1 MATLNVKD
9 ALSYLDQVKVQ
20 FAEHPDVYNRF
31 LDIMKD
37 FKSQSIDTP
46 GVIERVSTLFR
57 GHPSLIQGFNTFLPP
72 GYRIEC
78 SLDPSESNLI
88 TVTTPTGTTTQTPG
102 GVGIAGAINRM
113 SGAGMSSGAAGAAGP
128 GGGPPPQH
136 APASRGGPQ
145 NLGAMHAPAGGAR
158 HAEPPV
164 PPPPQHPQ
172 HPHHPQYPPHEAGP
186 PGMGYGVGGGPPNM
200 MPHGQ
205 GGAGY
210 PGAPPAQGLGPM
222 PGPGQQH
229 LHAGGHGGPH
239 GHGHGGHGHGPAP
252 MGGMAGPHHPHGRPQ
267 SPLMGPGGP
276 GAPSTP
282 NQGPAVLPHA
292 GRHGGPSPHGPPAS
306 MHDAKRPPVEF
317 NHAINYVNKI
327 KQRFSG
333 DPDTYKQFLELLQT
347 YQKEQRP
354 IHDVY
359 AQVTILF
366 DNAKDLLDEFK
377 QFLPD
382 TNNGTQPTSGLFNM
396 LGQVTSNL
404 GGPAGG
410 PPPPAAG
417 AAGGVAVG
425 LGVPPGGMRVLP
437 PDVVG
442 PAPDAAVGGSGK
454 KGAAAA
460 GAVSGATSQPS
471 GRKKRAAGTNETGKT
486 GTGKTKK
493 SKHHHKTEQRTP
505 PLRPEPLPASP
516 TYGHPAQVHRH
527 HAYGPD
533 GLVVAEAAGLV
544 PPGTTVNGLA
554 VGQTQAPLATIDE
567 VAFFDRVKK
576 HIDDRATYL
585 EFLKL
590 LNLYSQ
596 DIIDVRTLVER
607 AGIFIGGHRE
617 LYAAF
622 KGLCGYDMGKHG
634 WLDAE
639 DPIVENVPASLR
651 ERVDLSTCKV
661 YGVSYRKLPKSE
673 VNLACSGRDPM
684 CWEVLNDVWV
694 SHPTWASEGESFNP
708 HKKNPYEDALYR
720 SEEERH
726 EYDYHIEANL
736 RTIALLEP
744 IAARISTMDN
754 DERASFRL
762 KPGLGGQS
770 KSIYQRVIK
779 KVYGREQGLEIIN
792 ALHDNPCVSVPI
804 VLHRLKQKDEEWKRA
819 QREWNKVWREVDA
832 RNFYK
837 SLDHQGVNFK
847 ASDKK
852 AITAKAF
859 VAEIE
864 ARKIQQQQ
872 RRLAL
877 DPELPRPRPRH
888 QLVYVMDDLHVLADV
903 LKLAFSFLDRAT
915 GSYSAMDR
923 ERIESFLRSFVPKL
937 LELESTDFEE
947 LLNGDVEL
955 DDDDDGKSHA
965 DDDSRSEG
973 TTPDD
978 DLDSSSS
985 SSPSGANGK
994 KGKKQQAD
1002 LRRKILKNQAET
1014 SKQNGEA
1021 GDEVNDVATPAAS
1034 TTSPA
1039 IAADVDSAA
1048 EALANQSSNPATAA
1062 AATDIEMAEA
1072 SASSSATD
1080 SAATAT
1086 ADAADQTD
1094 QADKENAEGG
1104 GNVTT
1109 MDEDKDDADEEEPGR
1124 KSGPATWINTDLTN
1138 SFDSRKGQT
1147 NSLGEGAAV
1156 ERRHRGMRQLN
1167 FFCNTTY
1174 FVFAR
1179 LLQLLY
1185 SRLHRM
1191 KTLGADM
1198 AAREPLRS
1206 KINPIAVELG
1216 LQDGAS
1222 GPAAVVGATANASSL
1237 GPVASTN
1244 EEAGLTLHPSRYY
1257 DTLLDMCEKLFDG
1270 DIDQATFEESVRYM
1284 YGIEGYI
1291 VFTLDK
1297 VIGALVKTVQALT
1310 TDSKCQELQSILER
1324 DRADPNRD
1332 VVDGYRH
1339 QIANRMA
1346 AEAAIGKDENL
1357 FRIEWVPST
1366 STLLIQMLS
1375 RDDLT
1380 LDDARN
1386 AEHRWLQYISSYSL
1400 WMPTEG
1406 LPVEAQ
1412 APFLKRICP
1421 ANATLENDAEGTRYI
1436 TRSGLEIRVCIR
1448 TYKLFFVH
1456 DSEDTFIRLRPQSEI
1471 ESIDAQAKVVKAK
1484 RTQRFSKWLERRRR
1498 AIDYPGSLGQEDD
1511 EAMEAP
1517 DSMQTDEAAS
1527 RSVAKGDSRAEET
1540 RSHAAVVST
1549 SESAAGAATQ
1559 SAGHADTARS
1569 SEAQASDEAGKQA
1582 TASAPSVTA
1591 VEGKTE
1597 AAGGAAKTADVKGEA
1612 GASAGDAATS
1622 AQGSKAADRT

>member
-1 MATLNVKD
+1 MA
-9 ALSYLDQVKVQ
+9 Y
-20 FAEHPDVYNRF
+20 
-31 LDIMKD
+31 
-37 FKSQSIDTP
+37 
-46 GVIERVSTLFR
+46 
-57 GHPSLIQGFNTFLPP
+57 
-72 GYRIEC
+72 
-78 SLDPSESNLI
+78 
-88 TVTTPTGTTTQTPG
+88 
-102 GVGIAGAINRM
+102 
-113 SGAGMSSGAAGAAGP
+113 
-128 GGGPPPQH
+128 GPPPMSH
-136 APASRGGPQ
+136 GP
-145 NLGAMHAPAGGAR
+145 
-158 HAEPPV
+158 
-164 PPPPQHPQ
+164 
-172 HPHHPQYPPHEAGP
+172 
-186 PGMGYGVGGGPPNM
+186 
-200 MPHGQ
+200 

-210 PGAPPAQGLGPM
+210 PGAPPGQGMGPG
-222 PGPGQQH
+222 PGPGQSH
-229 LHAGGHGGPH
+229 LHGHAGSHAH
-239 GHGHGGHGHGPAP
+239 GHGHGGHGHGPPP
-252 MGGMAGPHHPHGRPQ
+252 MGMPGPHHGHGGRPQ
-267 SPLMGPGGP
+267 SPLMGP

-292 GRHGGPSPHGPPAS
+292 GLHGGPSPHGPGP
-306 MHDAKRPPVEF
+306 HDAKRPPVEF

-333 DPDTYKQFLELLQT
+333 DPDTYKQFLEILQT

-359 AQVTILF
+359 AQVTVLF

-382 TNNGTQPTSGLFNM
+382 TSNGAQPTAGLFNM
-396 LGQVTSNL
+396 LGQVTSNMGPGGAQPPSAVVGGAGPM
-404 GGPAGG
+404 GGPSGAMRGLPQDMAPSHEVGVAPGKKGAGAAAA
-410 PPPPAAG
+410 PSTAAAG
-417 AAGGVAVG
+417 AAG
-425 LGVPPGGMRVLP
+425 
-437 PDVVG
+437 
-442 PAPDAAVGGSGK
+442 
-454 KGAAAA
+454 AAA
-460 GAVSGATSQPS
+460 GAGAGAGAGAAAQPGS
-471 GRKKRAAGTNETGKT
+471 RKKRAAGAAEAGGKAA
-486 GTGKTKK
+486 TGKTKK
-493 SKHHHKTEQRTP
+493 SKHSHKAEQRTP

-516 TYGHPAQVHRH
+516 TYGQHPAQIH
-527 HAYGPD
+527 HDAYGPD

-544 PPGTTVNGLA
+544 PPGTAVNGLA

-607 AGIFIGGHRE
+607 AGLFIGGHRE
-617 LYAAF
+617 LYATF

-634 WLDAE
+634 WLDGE

-837 SLDHQGVNFK
+837 SLDHQAVNFK
-847 ASDKK
+847 AADKK

-872 RRLAL
+872 RRLAM

-888 QLVYVMDDLHVLADV
+888 QLVYVLDDLHVLSDV

-915 GSYSAMDR
+915 GSYSATDR
-923 ERIESFLRSFVPKL
+923 ERIETFLRSFVPKL
-937 LELESTDFEE
+937 LELESTEFEDM
-947 LLNGDVEL
+947 LNGDVE
-955 DDDDDGKSHA
+955 DDDDDDDDA

-973 TTPDD
+973 TAPDD
-978 DLDSSSS
+978 EADGSSSTAS
-985 SSPSGANGK
+985 ANGR

-1014 SKQNGEA
+1014 SKQNGDA
-1021 GDEVNDVATPAAS
+1021 GTAVDDPGDAAVS
-1034 TTSPA
+1034 AGNTSSSA
-1039 IAADVDSAA
+1039 ILADVDSAA
-1048 EALANQSSNPATAA
+1048 EALANQSSNAVTAA
-1062 AATDIEMAEA
+1062 ASTDIEMAEA
-1072 SASSSATD
+1072 PSPAAPAGAAAVDEPEAVRPGESGETATSAAAND
-1080 SAATAT
+1080 EAAATA
-1086 ADAADQTD
+1086 
-1094 QADKENAEGG
+1094 
-1104 GNVTT
+1104 
-1109 MDEDKDDADEEEPGR
+1109 MDEDKAGADASAAEAAKD
-1124 KSGPATWINTDLTN
+1124 GPATWINTDLNN
-1138 SFDSRKGQT
+1138 SFDSRKGQSS
-1147 NSLGEGAAV
+1147 SLGQGADI
-1156 ERRHRGMRQLN
+1156 ENRHRGTKQVH

-1174 FVFAR
+1174 FVFVR

-1185 SRLHRM
+1185 SRLYKM
-1191 KTLGADM
+1191 KALGAEM
-1198 AAREPLRS
+1198 AAKEPVRH

-1237 GPVASTN
+1237 GPVAPTN

-1270 DIDQATFEESVRYM
+1270 DIDQATFEESARYM
-1284 YGIEGYI
+1284 YGIDAYV

-1297 VIGALVKTVQALT
+1297 AIGALVKTVQALT
-1310 TDSKCQELQSILER
+1310 TDAKCQELQGILDR
-1324 DRADPNRD
+1324 DRADNKRG

-1357 FRIEWVPST
+1357 FRIEWVPAS
-1366 STLLIQMLS
+1366 STLLVQMLS
-1375 RDDLT
+1375 RDDVT
-1380 LDDARN
+1380 LDDAQD
-1386 AEHRWLQYISSYSL
+1386 AEHRWLQYISSFSL
-1400 WMPTEG
+1400 WTPTEG

-1412 APFLKRICP
+1412 APFLKRTCP
-1421 ANATLENDAEGTRYI
+1421 ANATLENDAAGTRYI

-1456 DSEDTFIRLRPQSEI
+1456 DSEDTFVRLRPESEVD
-1471 ESIDAQAKVVKAK
+1471 EIDGKAGEVKTK
-1484 RTQRFSKWLERRRR
+1484 RVRRFSRWLERRRK
-1498 AIDYPGSLGQEDD
+1498 AIDDPASLDAEEE
-1511 EAMEAP
+1511 EAAANEAAAAAAAAAAATDAP
-1517 DSMQTDEAAS
+1517 EPMRTDEAGPAVGAAAAAEIATSSDDAKVAPADEAS
-1527 RSVAKGDSRAEET
+1527 KPSGQASTDTAPAAAAKGEEGEKPT
-1540 RSHAAVVST
+1540 DA
-1549 SESAAGAATQ
+1549 
-1559 SAGHADTARS
+1559 
-1569 SEAQASDEAGKQA
+1569 
-1582 TASAPSVTA
+1582 
-1591 VEGKTE
+1591 E
-1597 AAGGAAKTADVKGEA
+1597 AAGGAPPKDEAVKPSGEVEAAGAKDEGGARSAATAADEAEA
-1612 GASAGDAATS
+1612 GAEAGAAPSTDAAPPPASSST
-1622 AQGSKAADRT
+1622 ADEAK